1 MHNSSQNRN
10 LVWGPG
16 SLPCSEDSSAF
27 MTPPIGSWRLLQKS
41 TSTYTAFLKLCGF
54 FQPGNRTTGPP
65 IDPMAVTFERIHFT
79 PRGLSNAVR
88 VGSAG
93 EAPRTGLKDYIYIAR
108 RSSLLHS
115 GLDAKGATLLLRVED
130 ISKFSSQCFQGTW
143 HRSW

>member
-1 MHNSSQNRN
+1 
-10 LVWGPG
+10 
-16 SLPCSEDSSAF
+16 
-27 MTPPIGSWRLLQKS
+27 
-41 TSTYTAFLKLCGF
+41 
-54 FQPGNRTTGPP
+54 
-65 IDPMAVTFERIHFT
+65 MAVTFERIHFT
-79 PRGLSNAVR
+79 TRGLSNAVR

-143 HRSW
+143 HHSW